1 MAKSKEQKIRQTLSR
16 YSDLYSEKKG
26 KSLSGDFLQVSKI
39 LERLSESDTD
49 AFNALYWHIEQVIEL
64 ESIVAERGKRIS
76 VLQKGQLQPKEK
88 DKRKVKEIKPENF
101 ACRDLS
107 GKDFQKKEL
116 FQANFN
122 KCLLKKTNFRAS
134 KAMLACF
141 TGANL
146 EGADFT
152 GAKLDKANFSGA
164 NLTNAVFKSAKLAG
178 ANFDDAILD
187 GAVFD
192 GSNYKQARGIKF

>member
-1 MAKSKEQKIRQTLSR
+1 MNLLLLNVVKESVCC
-16 YSDLYSEKKG
+16 KKG
-26 KSLSGDFLQVSKI
+26 NCSLKKKTNERQKKSSLKI
-39 LERLSESDTD
+39 LRARIYLERTFRKKNYSKL
-49 AFNALYWHIEQVIEL
+49 I
-64 ESIVAERGKRIS
+64 SIS
-76 VLQKGQLQPKEK
+76 
-88 DKRKVKEIKPENF
+88 
-101 ACRDLS
+101 AC
-107 GKDFQKKEL
+107 
-116 FQANFN
+116 
-122 KCLLKKTNFRAS
+122 LKKTNFRAS
-134 KAMLACF
+134 KAILACF

>member
-1 MAKSKEQKIRQTLSR
+1 M
-16 YSDLYSEKKG
+16 
-26 KSLSGDFLQVSKI
+26 SKI

-88 DKRKVKEIKPENF
+88 DKRKAKEIQPENF
-101 ACRDLS
+101 ACQDLS

-122 KCLLKKTNFRAS
+122 KCLLKKKLT
-134 KAMLACF
+134 
-141 TGANL
+141 L
-146 EGADFT
+146 EPVKRYLLVLLGLIWR
-152 GAKLDKANFSGA
+152 GP
-164 NLTNAVFKSAKLAG
+164 
-178 ANFDDAILD
+178 ILLEQNSIRQTSL
-187 GAVFD
+187 V
-192 GSNYKQARGIKF
+192 QI